1 MNIIFTTHAQE
12 RMTERAIGAASVL
25 AVLHNGEHKGYDAK
39 GNAHLHMNGYTV
51 VATASP
57 TGTMR
62 VLTVYAN
69 DTAPVFRR
77 HKIKRVKRT
86 PLADRRPQ
94 EDRCTRRYGWRE

>member
-1 MNIIFTTHAQE
+1 MNIIFTAHAQE
-12 RMTERAIGAASVL
+12 RMTERAIGTASVL
-25 AVLHNGEHKGYDAK
+25 AVLHVGEHKGYDAK

-57 TGTMR
+57 AGTMR

-69 DTAPVFRR
+69 DAAPACRR

-86 PLADRRPQ
+86 AVADRKPQ
-94 EDRCTRRYGWRE
+94 EDRGTRRYGWKE